1 MSDYLLMLKN
11 LVVSVTMEYTKLFL
25 YIFKCATIMQ
35 NKILAETV
43 LSCKYQDMP
52 SMASNS
58 DNIL

>member
-11 LVVSVTMEYTKLFL
+11 LVVSVTKLFL